1 MKSVVPPILAW
12 LAAVGLL
19 LACQA
24 TLACADGNAATAP
37 ATFDAER
44 AWTHLE
50 KQVALGPRPSG
61 SPAIEECRKYIEA
74 ELQGA
79 GLTPKRDTW
88 SETTPVGP
96 IEFANVWADLPGTDP
111 KKGTIILGSHFDTKR
126 MPYTFVGANDGG
138 SNTAVLIELA
148 RSIAGGKRSAYT
160 YRFLFIDGEEATLPE
175 WAGKD
180 NTYGSRHHAEKLQ
193 RSGESLKVRA
203 FVLLDMVGDKDLVLN
218 REIYSE
224 AKFLECFFAAA
235 RKNGL
240 GKHVDGKALEIR
252 DDHQAF
258 MAVNIKSIDL
268 IDFDYGP
275 NNSWWHSKD
284 DVLANCSK
292 ASLDAIGKITLLG
305 LQNLEAL
312 LDGR

>member
-1 MKSVVPPILAW
+1 MSCNNGSATSS
-12 LAAVGLL
+12 A
-19 LACQA
+19 QA
-24 TLACADGNAATAP
+24 
-37 ATFDAER
+37 FDAER
-44 AWTHLE
+44 AWVHLE
-50 KQVALGPRPSG
+50 KQVAMGPRPAG

-74 ELQGA
+74 ELAGA
-79 GLTPKRDTW
+79 GLTTKRDTW

-96 IEFANVWADLPGTDP
+96 IEFANVWAEIAGTDP

-126 MPYTFVGANDGG
+126 MPYPFVGANDGG

-148 RSIAGGKRSAYT
+148 RSIAGAKRSAFT
-160 YRFLFIDGEEATLPE
+160 YRFLFLDGEEATLPE

-180 NTYGSRHHAEKLQ
+180 NTYGSRRHAEALQ
-193 RSGESLKVRA
+193 RSGESQKVRA
-203 FVLLDMVGDKDLVLN
+203 FVLLDMVGDKDLVLQ
-218 REIYSE
+218 RETYSD
-224 AKFLECFFAAA
+224 ARFLECFFAAA

-268 IDFDYGP
+268 IDFEYGP
-275 NNSWWHSKD
+275 NNAYWHTKD
-284 DVLANCSK
+284 DVIANCSK
-292 ASLDAIGKITLLG
+292 ASLDVIGRITLLG
-305 LQNLEAL
+305 LSNLEVL